1 MKILL
6 IEDRVKRQELFME
19 ETSIELDRYSNIL
32 FNCIGETYDEI
43 FYQLQNDT
51 IDLTPYDI
59 IISHKSAYE
68 DKNTQILEK
77 LKTHCKDTNTPLIL
91 FSGGISA
98 TYYNEEEYKVMEL
111 NSKTF
116 YSKNLELF
124 LEATKTNDENILM
137 LCYGKKWKLNIV
149 LNILEKINF
158 TLEKNKDEKIYYPGF
173 VTDCDIE
180 KLQILDI
187 KLHEVVIEKN
197 RTTVNEI
204 KLLRD
209 SLYQFIKE
217 TTND

>member
-6 IEDRVKRQELFME
+6 IEDRIKRQQLFME
-19 ETSIELDRYSNIL
+19 ETNIELDSYSDIL
-32 FNCIGETYDEI
+32 FNCTGEAYDEV

-51 IDLTPYDI
+51 FDLTPYDI
-59 IISHKSAYE
+59 IISHKSAYG
-68 DKNTQILEK
+68 DKNTQTLEK
-77 LKTHCKDTNTPLIL
+77 LKKHCKDTNTPLIF

-124 LEATKTNDENILM
+124 LEATKTEDKNILM
-137 LCYGKKWKLNIV
+137 LCYGRKWKLNIV

-158 TLEKNKDEKIYYPGF
+158 SLEKNDDDKIYYPEF

-180 KLQILDI
+180 KLQILDM
-187 KLHEVVIEKN
+187 KLHEVVIENN
-197 RTTVNEI
+197 RTSMDEI
-204 KLLRD
+204 FLLKD
-209 SLYQFIKE
+209 SIYQFIKE